1 MEKKMYVSPE
11 MSVIEIRSENS
22 LLLTSPYT
30 LGIEDWQNGDVVID
44 F

>member
-1 MEKKMYVSPE
+1 MKNKEYLAPE
-11 MSVIEIRSENS
+11 MRVIELRSEVT